1 MSVRISAVIP
11 AWKASSTLADCLG
24 SLTRQNA
31 FLLEIIVVDDDS
43 PDDTASMAEAL
54 CARVVRLPCNM
65 GPARARNEGV
75 AAASGD
81 VILFVDS
88 DVTIPEGL
96 VEAIQAR
103 FEDPAVSAVQTL
115 YTPSCPASGLVSRY
129 QNFYYHHALARVG
142 EESTAIFATWC
153 AAVRK
158 DLFERLGGFNTDI
171 PEPTVED
178 EEFGYAIADSGG
190 RIILDKSLQVVHMA
204 AYDLRGFAR
213 RRMRMA
219 RAQAKSGLRQVRDR
233 LFARYINVHETG
245 THHSRLVVASILLMP
260 LSLASAI
267 ASLPFGPAMF
277 GLSALL
283 FASAMLCHLDFFC
296 KASRQ
301 FGPGILPGFALMC
314 AADMLILAWGILRG
328 TASFVLGRRY

>member
-1 MSVRISAVIP
+1 MSVRISAVVP

-24 SLTRQNA
+24 SLEGQTSP
-31 FLLEIIVVDDDS
+31 LHEIIVVDDDS
-43 PDDTASMAEAL
+43 PDDTASVAEAL
-54 CARVVRLPCNM
+54 GARVIRLPRNM

-88 DVTIPEGL
+88 DVVVPGGL
-96 VEAIQAR
+96 VEAVRAR
-103 FEDPAVSAVQTL
+103 FENPAVSAVQTL
-115 YTPSCPASGLVSRY
+115 YTPSCPAQGLVSRY
-129 QNFYYHHALARVG
+129 QNFYYHHALARVR

-158 DLFERLGGFNTDI
+158 DLFEMLGGFNTEI

-178 EEFGYAIADSGG
+178 EEFGYAIADAGG
-190 RIILDKSLQVVHMA
+190 RIILDKSMQVVHMA
-204 AYDLRGFAR
+204 EYDLRGFAR

-233 LFARYINVHETG
+233 LLARYINLHETG
-245 THHSRLVVASILLMP
+245 THHSRLVVASIVMMP
-260 LSLASAI
+260 LSLAFTAAAI
-267 ASLPFGPAMF
+267 PCGPCMLAPSL
-277 GLSALL
+277 LL
-283 FASAMLCHLDFFC
+283 FSSAMLCHLDFFRQ
-296 KASRQ
+296 ASRQ

-314 AADMLILAWGILRG
+314 AADMLILAWGIMRG
-328 TASFVLGRRY
+328 TASFALGRRY

>member
-1 MSVRISAVIP
+1 MPPGVSIVIP
-11 AWKASSTLADCLG
+11 AWKASRTIADCLAAI
-24 SLTRQNA
+24 SAQTLPP
-31 FLLEIIVVDDDS
+31 LEVVVVDDDS

-54 CARVVRLPCNM
+54 GARVVRLPRNM

-88 DVTIPEGL
+88 DVAIPGGL
-96 VEAIQAR
+96 VEAIHAR

-129 QNFYYHHALARVG
+129 QNFYYHHALARVR

-178 EEFGYAIADSGG
+178 EELGYAIADSGG
-190 RIILDKSLQVVHMA
+190 GIILDKSLQVVHMA
-204 AYDLRGFAR
+204 SYDLRGFAR

-219 RAQAKSGLRQVRDR
+219 RAQAKSGLRQIRDR
-233 LFARYINVHETG
+233 LLARYINVHETG
-245 THHSRLVVASILLMP
+245 THHSRLVVASILMMP
-260 LSLASAI
+260 LSLSSAI
-267 ASLPFGPAMF
+267 AAIPLGPSMLAP
-277 GLSALL
+277 SSIL
-283 FASAMLCHLDFFC
+283 FASAMLCHLDFFRR
-296 KASRQ
+296 ASRQ

-314 AADMLILAWGILRG
+314 AADMLILAWGITRG
-328 TASFVLGRRY
+328 TASFLMGRRY